1 MAPGMVIVKKRK
13 RSKLLCNFKITRGE
27 NAGKYCPEPVV
38 IGFTKCKKHLK
49 KPNYRLNLVKK
60 LESIMGPLLE
70 TKIYK
75 NEFNEWEHPD
85 TGLLFDYDTQKV
97 IGKRLLNSREL
108 DSPSIYDINY
118 ALKNGW
124 ELAESSEIVEG

>member
-1 MAPGMVIVKKRK
+1 MAPGMVIIKKRK
-13 RSKLLCNFKITRGE
+13 RSKLLCNFQITRGE

-38 IGFTKCKKHLK
+38 MGFTKCKKHLK

-70 TKIYK
+70 TKIFK
-75 NEFNEWEHPD
+75 NEFDEWEHPD

-97 IGKRLLNSREL
+97 IGKRLLGDSREL
-108 DSPSIYDINY
+108 SSLSRYDINY
-118 ALKNGW
+118 ALKNDW
-124 ELAESSEIVEG
+124 DIADTTD